1 MPPAPPDPP
10 PPPESRPVA
19 PQERFEAL
27 DAIRGVALLGVAL
40 ANLVFAFRIS
50 PTAWY
55 VAGGDALSPGV
66 DGLAEAFVRTL
77 VQGKALALFSMLFG
91 VGLAIQHDRFAARGA
106 HGLLARR
113 LLVLLAFGLV
123 HRFGIW
129 NGDILVDYALAG
141 LVLVPFAGAP
151 PAILARVALA
161 AMTLYGVG
169 PLLPVFP
176 DWPTDTT
183 LARELAAANAIYPTA
198 GFLAIRAYAAHEW
211 RVFLP
216 VWISLFPSTVVLM
229 ALGMLAWRS
238 GALAQA
244 DRHRPRVLLLGAAAL
259 VAGALLTALQSRDP
273 TGMTTALALMA
284 ASSFAAPV
292 LAVGYGA
299 AMLLALEAP
308 RGRRVLA
315 YFVAPGRMAFTNY
328 LAQSV
333 VFGFVFFGY
342 GLGLMNRVG
351 SAATLAFG
359 LACFALQAVASAWW
373 LARFR
378 FGPMEWAWRSLT
390 YGRAQPMRR

>member
-141 LVLVPFAGAP
+141 FVSL
-151 PAILARVALA
+151 
-161 AMTLYGVG
+161 
-169 PLLPVFP
+169 
-176 DWPTDTT
+176 
-183 LARELAAANAIYPTA
+183 
-198 GFLAIRAYAAHEW
+198 FLAVQSLQRALPELEYRTLRRAA
-211 RVFLP
+211 
-216 VWISLFPSTVVLM
+216 I
-229 ALGMLAWRS
+229 
-238 GALAQA
+238 
-244 DRHRPRVLLLGAAAL
+244 
-259 VAGALLTALQSRDP
+259 
-273 TGMTTALALMA
+273 
-284 ASSFAAPV
+284 
-292 LAVGYGA
+292 
-299 AMLLALEAP
+299 
-308 RGRRVLA
+308 GR
-315 YFVAPGRMAFTNY
+315 
-328 LAQSV
+328 
-333 VFGFVFFGY
+333 
-342 GLGLMNRVG
+342 
-351 SAATLAFG
+351 
-359 LACFALQAVASAWW
+359 
-373 LARFR
+373 
-378 FGPMEWAWRSLT
+378 
-390 YGRAQPMRR
+390 